1 MKQLMKK
8 TVKKTIGWRESISL
22 PGLKVKHIK
31 VKVDTGAATSSL
43 HAEDIIFVKRKG
55 IRKVLFTVY
64 PEQKSKKIRIRTEA
78 EFVEMRHIR
87 SSTGHGSERP
97 VIKTKLRLGNDVY
110 EIELT
115 LVNRDIMGFRM
126 LLGRKAMKKRFIVD
140 PGKSFLLSKRD

>member
-1 MKQLMKK
+1 MKK
-8 TVKKTIGWRESISL
+8 KVKKVIGWREVVSL
-22 PGLKVKHIK
+22 PKIKVKEIK

-55 IRKVLFTVY
+55 GRKVLFTVY
-64 PEQKSKKIRIRTEA
+64 PEQKNKRTRIRAEA

-87 SSTGHGSERP
+87 SSTGHLTERP
-97 VIKTKLRLGNDVY
+97 VIRTMLKIGEDLY

-126 LLGRKAMKKRFIVD
+126 LLGRKALKKKFLVD
-140 PGKSFLLSKRD
+140 SGKSFLVSKKV